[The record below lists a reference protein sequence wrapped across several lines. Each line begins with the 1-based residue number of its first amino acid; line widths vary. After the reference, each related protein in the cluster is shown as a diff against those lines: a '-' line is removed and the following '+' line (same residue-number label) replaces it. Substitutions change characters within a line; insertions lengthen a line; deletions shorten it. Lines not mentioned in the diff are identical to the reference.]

1 MHEQDVTQTC
11 LTFDLPEQKSA
22 ESVEAGKKEEVRE
35 CEEEEKPVR
44 VVKQTSKPQQTRK
57 LPKEAK
63 LPPLTCP
70 EQAILQAF
78 RLLRE
83 DDWWEH
89 S

>member
-1 MHEQDVTQTC
+1 MT
-11 LTFDLPEQKSA
+11 LTFDLPEQKSE

-35 CEEEEKPVR
+35 CKEEK
-44 VVKQTSKPQQTRK
+44 KQTGKPQQTREHPE
-57 LPKEAK
+57 LAK
-63 LPPLTCP
+63 LPSVACP

-83 DDWWEH
+83 DDWWEY